1 MQLASVRL
9 QDIALIDARRGAGM
23 FRKVAVPIMGIIE
36 NMSYYR
42 CPNCGHS
49 EHIFG
54 HDGAKRTGE
63 ELNMELLGQ
72 VLVVP

>member
-1 MQLASVRL
+1 
-9 QDIALIDARRGAGM
+9 M

>member
-1 MQLASVRL
+1 
-9 QDIALIDARRGAGM
+9 M

-42 CPNCGHS
+42 CPECGHCQ
-49 EHIFG
+49 HIFG
-54 HDGAKRTGE
+54 QDGAARTGE

-72 VLVVP
+72 VSAPFAACQILHKFHALPLFVQNII

>member
-1 MQLASVRL
+1 
-9 QDIALIDARRGAGM
+9 M

-72 VLVVP
+72 VLVVPLRNLLSLRNPKGHLS